1 MRESPRVP
9 PFSEGEW
16 ARLRK
21 HLGLP
26 PRQAEI
32 ARHILCGKSD
42 KRIADDMGISV
53 STVRTHL
60 GRLLGKF
67 GLSDRVE
74 LLLYLLA
81 RLRELD
87 DRLDNAPECTA
98 ENELR

>member
-1 MRESPRVP
+1 MRETLRVP

-16 ARLRK
+16 TRIRE

-32 ARHILCGKSD
+32 ARHILCGRSD
-42 KRIADDMGISV
+42 KQIADEMGISV
-53 STVRTHL
+53 ATVRPHL

-74 LLLYLLA
+74 LPLYLLA
-81 RLRELD
+81 RLRD
-87 DRLDNAPECTA
+87 WMIA
-98 ENELR
+98 